1 MTAYDVVQHKNS
13 MAIPPKK
20 TFRNKDKVTRL
31 DSNKKRTNS
40 SRQWLLRQLNDPF
53 VAQAQK
59 EGYRS
64 RAAFKLIEID
74 DKFHI
79 LKSGAC
85 IVDLGAAPGGWSQV
99 CTQRLGSNGVI
110 VGLDLQEITPLTG
123 VTFLQGDFTD
133 DAVLETLLSHTHK
146 KVDAVLS
153 DMAAPACGMQQV
165 DHTRI
170 MVLLEQVLDFC
181 HKALRPGGSMVAKVL
196 RGGTEHN
203 LLKILKKD
211 FAKVS
216 HFKPQSSRQESAEMF
231 VICLGFR
238 PES

>member
-1 MTAYDVVQHKNS
+1 MPL
-13 MAIPPKK
+13 PPKK
-20 TFRNKDKVTRL
+20 SFRNKDKVTRL
-31 DSNKKRTNS
+31 DSNKKRTSS

-79 LKSGAC
+79 LKPGAC
-85 IVDLGAAPGGWSQV
+85 VVDLGAAPGGWSQV
-99 CTQRLGSNGVI
+99 CTQRLGPNGVI
-110 VGLDLQEITPLTG
+110 VGLDLQEIKPLTG
-123 VTFLQGDFTD
+123 VAFLQGDFTD
-133 DAVLETLLSHTHK
+133 DEVLETLLSRTHK

-170 MVLLEQVLDFC
+170 MLLLEQVLDFC
-181 HKALRPGGSMVAKVL
+181 HKALAPGGAMVAKVL

-211 FAKVS
+211 FAKVA
-216 HFKPQSSRQESAEMF
+216 HFKPKSSRQESAEMF
-231 VICLGFR
+231 VVCLGFR
-238 PES
+238 PEN